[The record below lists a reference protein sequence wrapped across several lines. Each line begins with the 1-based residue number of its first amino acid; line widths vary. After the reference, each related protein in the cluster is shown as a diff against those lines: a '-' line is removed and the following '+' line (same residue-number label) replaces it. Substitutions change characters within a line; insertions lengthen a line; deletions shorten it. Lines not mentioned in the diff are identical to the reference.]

1 MKVNIRLMGD
11 EELCKKIYRIVSLL
25 ADYEVSKYR
34 IYRSRKNPQKIRLYF
49 TVSKPKGEKR
59 KPIWEE

>member
-1 MKVNIRLMGD
+1 MRNSAR
-11 EELCKKIYRIVSLL
+11 KIYHIVSLL

-49 TVSKPKGEKR
+49 MVSKLKGEKR

>member
-1 MKVNIRLMGD
+1 MKKVNVRLMGD

-25 ADYEVSKYR
+25 ADYEASKYR

-49 TVSKPKGEKR
+49 TVSKPKGE
-59 KPIWEE
+59 E

>member
-1 MKVNIRLMGD
+1 MKKVNVRLMGD
-11 EELCKKIYRIVSLL
+11 EGLCKKIYHIVSLL

-34 IYRSRKNPQKIRLYF
+34 IYRSRNPQKIRLYF